1 MYRLSPLLGSTLED
15 ELRGEEVYL
24 LTTVGRYSQCLWKHR
39 NNTSA
44 ADMTKVALNMANND
58 EELKAMG
65 AFPVMAIHD
74 EIIIEAPKEFA
85 EQAKE
90 RLEYLMI
97 EAARQKVKLVP
108 FKAEGE
114 VMERWI
120 KD

>member
-1 MYRLSPLLGSTLED
+1 
-15 ELRGEEVYL
+15 
-24 LTTVGRYSQCLWKHR
+24 
-39 NNTSA
+39 
-44 ADMTKVALNMANND
+44 MTKVALNMANND

-85 EQAKE
+85 VQAKE